1 MLAGWL
7 ADWLRLVRKCVTYK
21 ICNMLRRFVE
31 LFQIICLHANQID
44 PNATRNGDTIREP
57 DQKFECILQFRSSQI
72 TIDLSAQ
79 LSAHD

>member
-1 MLAGWL
+1 
-7 ADWLRLVRKCVTYK
+7 
-21 ICNMLRRFVE
+21 MLRRFVE

-44 PNATRNGDTIREP
+44 PNATRNGDTIRELN
-57 DQKFECILQFRSSQI
+57 QKFECILQFRSSQI

>member
-1 MLAGWL
+1 
-7 ADWLRLVRKCVTYK
+7 
-21 ICNMLRRFVE
+21 MLRRFVE

-44 PNATRNGDTIREP
+44 PNATRNGDTIREL
-57 DQKFECILQFRSSQI
+57 DRKFECILQFRSSQI